1 MTNVPP
7 PLPAAAPTPAPAPLR
22 RRAGLGSDWLNPILV
37 REVQQAVK
45 GRVFPLTV
53 LLALGVT
60 VAIAAAVAS
69 RFRNGGGQGRGA
81 FDAGF
86 AVLVPLLIFVVPMQA
101 YHSMRTELRDGI
113 VEQLL
118 LSRLAP
124 GRILAGKLQAAM
136 VQFVLYV
143 AVLAPLLATSY
154 LLRGVDLPTIAL
166 SLLFALIACVVATAF
181 AVSAAAQGVVP
192 ALQPIAN
199 LGMAFGLGVA
209 TFAMIGFIG
218 SGQYARSVGWLIRS
232 GDFGAVVSGVVLG
245 AGVATGIAWLGARS
259 FLLHAFENRSTGFR
273 LCLFVLPVLA
283 YGWMLLFLPASQ
295 WSDAFAFLTTILV
308 VIGLV
313 FGIFMVTE
321 QRVLSPRLRAHVPRG
336 TLAAVL
342 ATPFLPGRDRGTAC
356 LLLYAA
362 ALGSL
367 ASAYWPAST
376 GGVFDFAGVF
386 GRFGVMATVYGLFYL
401 GAGRVVRGFLPDTI
415 AGNHGG
421 RFVLPVLLFL
431 GCVLPRLVDLFL
443 RGEADEWWFVH
454 VTNPFWTIAEFTRDR
469 FAAAKNV
476 FLVALVVLTLL
487 QVPAVLRG
495 VREVLRASA
504 ARRAREG
511 AEGRIG

>member
-69 RFRNGGGQGRGA
+69 QYRNGGGQGRGA

-386 GRFGVMATVYGLFYL
+386 GRFGVMATVYGALL
-401 GAGRVVRGFLPDTI
+401 PRRGARRAGLP
-415 AGNHGG
+415 AGHD
-421 RFVLPVLLFL
+421 RRQPRRPFRAARAA
-431 GCVLPRLVDLFL
+431 LPRL
-443 RGEADEWWFVH
+443 R
-454 VTNPFWTIAEFTRDR
+454 
-469 FAAAKNV
+469 AAA
-476 FLVALVVLTLL
+476 ARRS
-487 QVPAVLRG
+487 VPARRGRRVVVRACHQSVLDDRRVHARSFRRG
-495 VREVLRASA
+495 QERVPRRARGA
-504 ARRAREG
+504 DAAAGAGGPARRARG
-511 AEGRIG
+511 AARVRGAPRA